1 MLLLETSCEMP
12 QGFPVVWERTA
23 GWELRVTG
31 GGRGMGGGEK
41 RVVGGN
47 SRRVGSGRNKGK
59 LCNNA

>member
-1 MLLLETSCEMP
+1 
-12 QGFPVVWERTA
+12 
-23 GWELRVTG
+23 
-31 GGRGMGGGEK
+31 MGGGEK